1 MRLVVLIYLIVLALS
16 FIVPY
21 TFLSGV
27 CSFLG
32 SFTFWVLSS
41 LIVIVLIFYSVRR
54 WIK

>member
-1 MRLVVLIYLIVLALS
+1 MRLLVLVYLIVLAVS

-21 TFLSGV
+21 TLLSGV
-27 CSFLG
+27 YSFLG

-54 WIK
+54 WVK